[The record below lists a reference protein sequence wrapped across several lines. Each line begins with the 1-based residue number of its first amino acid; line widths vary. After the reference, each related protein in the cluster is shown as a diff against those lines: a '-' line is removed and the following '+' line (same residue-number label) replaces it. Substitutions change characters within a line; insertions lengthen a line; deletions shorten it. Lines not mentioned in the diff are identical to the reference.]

1 VNTQLPARFVRMF
14 DFRATPDPTCALNG
28 LAVAGFVPRYA
39 ARGLVMAVAVGGL
52 VSCSFGS
59 GTSISA
65 AGLAPTLNFQ
75 LVDGG
80 RVAMQSGQPVPT
92 FSRQPR
98 PRLDLNSGWRFQ
110 PANLDDEMSFAPRR
124 QSLGGLV
131 REAAG
136 REKPGF
142 ADGAW
147 QPAAV
152 PGSVNPPPRGHA
164 VDGWYRVTFTPPAD
178 WSDGAVTLK
187 FGSVNYLA
195 DVWLNGTYL
204 GYHEGG
210 WTPFAFDVRK
220 ALIPGEPNVLAVRFV
235 DPPRGTRLDIVP
247 WGLADSWD
255 YAGITGPVWLEASD
269 VMHVVRADVVPHLDA
284 ADVAIV
290 VQNSGDQAV
299 SDATISVEVLPAAVT
314 DSTLLDD
321 NPMILV
327 PRRREAV
334 AVATIDKLSLAAG
347 GIMQRNVSFEFH
359 KADRWSLDK
368 PALYVLHVIVSS
380 EGIVRDS
387 YYDTF
392 GLRRVQVDPS
402 APRLLLNG
410 TPIAFTGVAVHD
422 EKVSPPVNGQP
433 AGGTPPSANDEL
445 LQVRHAQAVHTDLL
459 RTNHVPGNP
468 ALLMLADR
476 LGLGVWEE
484 IPLNHYTP
492 ETFSLVMQRG
502 IPQQMLAEMALRD
515 FNRPSVLFHGFANE
529 STGVGERTTAMQTL
543 HDLDRKIDGTRLTGQ
558 AMYGSNPAD
567 PTSSPLDVAG
577 YTFYYGV
584 FYGGTSPEPGTSRAL
599 ELAHQTYPHKPI
611 MVLEFGDWVSP
622 DGGDPQ
628 QQALFQGTYP
638 ALVTRF
644 DTFAG
649 GYVGSAVWWSLEDY
663 WTDVP
668 GLTVEHFGLYR
679 ADGSARPVAAIAG
692 AGFGVIT
699 APAAPV
705 SGKPSRGSGVSA
717 PAPLAGHLTLYVGY
731 ALLVPVGLLA
741 VITFGLV
748 WLRRRRLSVHRLELE
763 GST

>member
-1 VNTQLPARFVRMF
+1 MF

-92 FSRQPR
+92 FSWQPR

-178 WSDGAVTLK
+178 WSTGAVVLK

-347 GIMQRNVSFEFH
+347 GVMQRNVSFEFH
-359 KADRWSLDK
+359 KADRW
-368 PALYVLHVIVSS
+368 
-380 EGIVRDS
+380 
-387 YYDTF
+387 
-392 GLRRVQVDPS
+392 GL
-402 APRLLLNG
+402 
-410 TPIAFTGVAVHD
+410 
-422 EKVSPPVNGQP
+422 
-433 AGGTPPSANDEL
+433 
-445 LQVRHAQAVHTDLL
+445 
-459 RTNHVPGNP
+459 GNP
-468 ALLMLADR
+468 GLLMLADR

-638 ALVTRF
+638 ALVTHF

-663 WTDVP
+663 WTDVR